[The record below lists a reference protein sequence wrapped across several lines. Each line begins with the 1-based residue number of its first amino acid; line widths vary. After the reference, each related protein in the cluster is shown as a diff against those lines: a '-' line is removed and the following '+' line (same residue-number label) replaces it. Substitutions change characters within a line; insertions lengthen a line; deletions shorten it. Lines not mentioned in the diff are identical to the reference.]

1 MGKDTSKTGTA
12 EIGEKNGAGEARD
25 FSQVQV
31 IGRAATILRMLRDT
45 GGCNLSDLARA
56 VNLPRSTVF
65 RIVKSL
71 EEEHFVNSKGENG
84 TIQLGMG
91 LVSMGAAV
99 NRNLRDELRP
109 YLESLS
115 QEVGGETIDLAILDE
130 DHLLFVDQVTPPNR
144 LRAVSGIGVNFP
156 LHCTANGKAILST
169 LSVEEIKR
177 MLPEQLP
184 IYTSNTIPT
193 RSQLITELQQI
204 RALGVAIDREEHTDG
219 ICAVGTVVTLP
230 NRKPAVIS
238 IPIPTI
244 RFNGKEEKFVHALLL
259 TRNMINVRFQPF

>member
-1 MGKDTSKTGTA
+1 MVKDRSITNTSG
-12 EIGEKNGAGEARD
+12 NGSEDAARD
-25 FSQVQV
+25 FSHVQV
-31 IGRAATILRMLRDT
+31 IGRAALILRTLRDT

-56 VNLPRSTVF
+56 VGLPRSTAF

-71 EEEHFVNSKGENG
+71 EEERLVNSKGDNG
-84 TIQLGMG
+84 IIHLGLG
-91 LVSMGAAV
+91 LVSLGAAV
-99 NRNLRDELRP
+99 NRNMREELRP

-130 DHLLFVDQVTPPNR
+130 DHLLFIDQVTPPNR
-144 LRAVSGIGVNFP
+144 LRAVSGVGYNFP

-169 LSVEEIKR
+169 LPIDEIKR
-177 MLPEQLP
+177 MLPEELP

-193 RSQLITELQQI
+193 RSQLLTELQEI
-204 RALGVAIDREEHTDG
+204 RLLGIAMDREEHTMG
-219 ICAVGTVVTLP
+219 ICAVGAVVTLP

-244 RFNGKEEKFVHALLL
+244 RFEGKEEKFVHALLL
-259 TRNMINVRFQPF
+259 ARNMINARFQPF

>member
-1 MGKDTSKTGTA
+1 MGKDKSTVKTA
-12 EIGEKNGAGEARD
+12 ESVIKDKARD

-31 IGRAATILRMLRDT
+31 IARAALIMRTLRDT

-56 VNLPRSTVF
+56 VRLPRSTVF

-71 EEEHFVNSKGENG
+71 EEEHLVNSKGDNG
-84 TIQLGMG
+84 TIRLGMG
-91 LVSMGAAV
+91 LVSLGAAV
-99 NRNLRDELRP
+99 NRDLREELRP

-169 LSVEEIKR
+169 LPVEEIKR
-177 MLPEQLP
+177 MLPEQLQ

-193 RSQLITELQQI
+193 RSQLLTELQEI
-204 RALGVAIDREEHTDG
+204 RSLGVAIDREEHTIG
-219 ICAVGTVVTLP
+219 ICAVGAVVILP
-230 NRKPAVIS
+230 KRSPAAIS

-244 RFNGKEEKFVHALLL
+244 RFEGKEEKFVHALLL
-259 TRNMINVRFQPF
+259 TRNMINARFQPF